1 MYVVVNRETNKAV
14 KKGLLTRQAA
24 NSKRDHMGAETHAVK
39 LEADHKG
46 G

>member
-14 KKGLLTRQAA
+14 KKGFLTRQAA
-24 NSKRDHMGAETHAVK
+24 NGKRDHLGEDTHAVK